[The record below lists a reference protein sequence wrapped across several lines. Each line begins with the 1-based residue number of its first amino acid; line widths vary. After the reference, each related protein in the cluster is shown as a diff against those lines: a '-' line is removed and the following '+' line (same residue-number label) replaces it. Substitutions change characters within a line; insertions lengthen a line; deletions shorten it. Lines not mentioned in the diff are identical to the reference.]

1 MGTVATTRTTRSR
14 EGAARIRQF
23 VWRASVA
30 GPVRLV
36 AALVVVLGIFGMRSP
51 TTTRVGLPSPQH
63 LRSWRRTR
71 PVPAPAPRSACSP
84 PSDAVHACGHACR
97 PPSPATSHCAGW
109 HGWTAAPLHAA
120 VLRHQVLRRSPL
132 RRYAAPT
139 GGLLPTPA
147 PDDQEN
153 TMHAFTRALGAST
166 LAVALG
172 LGAAACGSDAPS
184 VTGAEPS
191 TTDHND
197 ADADFASEM
206 LQHHAL
212 APRWST
218 RPLDP
223 STPRPRGGRARGAD
237 PRRPGAGDRDLHR
250 LAHRVGRGGSRDRA
264 LSRQRRSRHG

>member
-1 MGTVATTRTTRSR
+1 MARQRCRTRTPRGRPRRRAGHLRHALTHHDTGGTPQS
-14 EGAARIRQF
+14 AA
-23 VWRASVA
+23 
-30 GPVRLV
+30 PTLV
-36 AALVVVLGIFGMRSP
+36 AKDATGTGSGTTLGLLTFIRRRP
-51 TTTRVGLPSPQH
+51 RLWARLPSAFACH
-63 LRSWRRTR
+63 LPLRRVARVDSGPPTCG
-71 PVPAPAPRSACSP
+71 SSP
-84 PSDAVHACGHACR
+84 PSGAEAV
-97 PPSPATSHCAGW
+97 PPASVRRT
-109 HGWTAAPLHAA
+109 HGWLVAD
-120 VLRHQVLRRSPL
+120 
-132 RRYAAPT
+132 
-139 GGLLPTPA
+139 PA

-212 APRWST
+212 ALSMVDPT
-218 RPLDP
+218 PRPLDP